1 MSPKNI
7 FTFFDNKISPAYL
20 NLCLQ
25 TWLINAGDEYQINI
39 LNYENLH
46 KYVPSCVLEN
56 IKKQTSSVLYPI
68 FIDYIASV
76 VLYHNGGVFLDADTI
91 LTEKFNF
98 QDVLLKNSD
107 LIVFSKGLSKVCSGF
122 MLANRGASVLGEL
135 IKKYESVLFS
145 SVLQGKKRNS
155 FISDIASDFGIN
167 DIFRLDCEK
176 NGYYMEQKLFGV
188 VSDYIYQKYYF
199 TNICSVDE
207 FFENTDGIVALH
219 NSKTPEYYK
228 KMNEKEFLAQDIL
241 LAKILK
247 KIITA

>member
-1 MSPKNI
+1 MNSKNI
-7 FTFFDNKISPAYL
+7 FTFFDSKVSPKYM

-25 TWLINAGDEYQINI
+25 TWLINANDKCKINV
-39 LNYENLH
+39 LNYENLN
-46 KYVPSCVLEN
+46 KYVPNCVLEN
-56 IKKQTSSVLYPI
+56 IKKQTSSVLSPI

-76 VLYHNGGVFLDADTI
+76 VLYHNGGLFMDADTI

-98 QDVLLKNSD
+98 QDILLKNSD

-122 MLANRGASVLGEL
+122 MLANKGASVLDEL

-145 SVLQGKKRNS
+145 SALHDKKRNS
-155 FISDIASDFGIN
+155 FISDIAFDFGIN
-167 DIFRLDCEK
+167 DVFCLDCEK

-207 FFENTDGIVALH
+207 FFENSQGVTALR
-219 NSKTPEYYK
+219 NSQTPEYYK
-228 KMNEKEFLAQDIL
+228 NMNEKEFLAQDIL